1 MANYPKSGPVAG
13 TLIRNVLSFWRE
25 NLGPSQISS
34 HILIAVSGGV
44 DSMALAELVIKYG
57 RKVADP
63 RKIRIIHINHRW
75 RKEESDADETFVRKA
90 AREWKV
96 PITIVRLKAP
106 SAQTSGESLEDR
118 ARKARKRI
126 FKRLSE
132 KYQAPVL
139 TAHHADDLA
148 ETLIWRLMTGT
159 ATTHG
164 AGISFQSGVELR
176 PLLKIRKKVLKEFL
190 IEAGK
195 SWREDRTN
203 FEGRFLRSRLRST
216 AMPALEALFPR
227 MVERLVEQGL
237 NAQKRPLGGSN
248 PSETDPSLLFSAA
261 GLELRRAH
269 FDILEKLKR
278 RVEAGESKRGEWN
291 FERGW
296 KLKWESTAQVQRWIL
311 ERS

>member
-1 MANYPKSGPVAG
+1 
-13 TLIRNVLSFWRE
+13 
-25 NLGPSQISS
+25 
-34 HILIAVSGGV
+34 
-44 DSMALAELVIKYG
+44 MALAELLIKYG

-63 RKIRIIHINHRW
+63 GKIRIIHINHRW
-75 RKEESDADETFVRKA
+75 RKEESDADENFVRAA

-96 PITIVRLKAP
+96 PITIVRLKP
-106 SAQTSGESLEDR
+106 PGTKVTGDSLEDR

-126 FKRLSE
+126 FERLSE
-132 KYQAPVL
+132 KYRAPVL

-159 ATTHG
+159 ASTHG
-164 AGISFQSGVELR
+164 GGISFQSGVELR
-176 PLLKIRKKVLKEFL
+176 PFLKIRKQVLKEFL

-237 NAQKRPLGGSN
+237 NAQKKTSKS
-248 PSETDPSLLFSAA
+248 SETDPSLLFSAA

-296 KLKWESTAQVQRWIL
+296 KLKWESTSQVQRWIL

>member
-1 MANYPKSGPVAG
+1 LKPPGSETAG
-13 TLIRNVLSFWRE
+13 
-25 NLGPSQISS
+25 
-34 HILIAVSGGV
+34 H
-44 DSMALAELVIKYG
+44 
-57 RKVADP
+57 
-63 RKIRIIHINHRW
+63 
-75 RKEESDADETFVRKA
+75 
-90 AREWKV
+90 
-96 PITIVRLKAP
+96 
-106 SAQTSGESLEDR
+106 SLEDH

-148 ETLIWRLMTGT
+148 ETLIWRLMTGS
-159 ATTHG
+159 ASTHG
-164 AGISFQSGVELR
+164 GGISFQSGVERR
-176 PLLKIRKKVLKEFL
+176 PFLKIRKQILKSFL
-190 IEAGK
+190 LEEGK
-195 SWREDRTN
+195 TWREDRTN
-203 FEGRFLRSRLRST
+203 FDSRFMRSRLRTT

-237 NAQKRPLGGSN
+237 NAQKKQPN

-269 FDILEKLKR
+269 FDILEKLKS

-291 FERGW
+291 FEQGW
-296 KLKWESTAQVQRWIL
+296 KLKWETTHQVPHQVQRWIL